1 MSAEAD
7 SLPISEEVMTV
18 QMDIRLQMT
27 IFFFAVAIPVLLV
40 PLILQWGRLAANMRA
55 GLVLALF
62 GVGFS
67 LSAYLGMHWH
77 GSLSQIIA
85 TQCNDRSLIILALVG
100 AVVNAVELYA
110 MWSTIRRSRA
120 LRGGN

>member
-1 MSAEAD
+1 M
-7 SLPISEEVMTV
+7 IV
-18 QMDIRLQMT
+18 QMDIKLQMT

-40 PLILQWGRLAANMRA
+40 PLILHWGRLAANVRA

-67 LSAYLGMHWH
+67 LSAYLGMHWR

-85 TQCNDRSLIILALVG
+85 AQCNDRSLLLLALAG
-100 AVVNAVELYA
+100 GVVNTAELYA